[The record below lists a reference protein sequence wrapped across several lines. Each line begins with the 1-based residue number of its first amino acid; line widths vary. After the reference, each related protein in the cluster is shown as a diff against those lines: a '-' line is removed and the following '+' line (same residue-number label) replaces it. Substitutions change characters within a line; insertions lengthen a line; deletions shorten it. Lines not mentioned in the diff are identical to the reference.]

1 MKTDDKVEGPKNTIF
16 TVTPFLNG
24 ILVQSLYLINF
35 YTFFLLQE
43 IFRHKDLETLI
54 FEDGCAY

>member
-1 MKTDDKVEGPKNTIF
+1 MKNDDKVEGPKNTIF

-24 ILVQSLYLINF
+24 LFVPSLYLINF

-43 IFRHKDLETLI
+43 IFRHKDLEILS
-54 FEDGCAY
+54 F